1 MSSSRDEDA
10 WRQIVEHYGDVPDFP
25 DVPDEGDAVVEPV
38 QAVESPEPVDEVPAL
53 ERFVPPDPPPVP
65 RPRGARLF
73 AWLGIV
79 TPPMLL
85 LIGVL
90 LTIRL
95 PSSISTLLV
104 MWFLGGFLYLVYQ
117 MPKQRDDPWDD
128 GARL

>member
-1 MSSSRDEDA
+1 MSSNRDEDA
-10 WRQIVEHYGDVPDFP
+10 WRQIVEHYGDVPDFGDLPAEDAAVAEPIHLP
-25 DVPDEGDAVVEPV
+25 D
-38 QAVESPEPVDEVPAL
+38 PVDEVP
-53 ERFVPPDPPPVP
+53 EVEQFVPPDPPPIP

-79 TPPMLL
+79 APPLL
-85 LIGVL
+85 LLLGLL